1 MLALAQLRHVQFSSS
16 GPGLSRIS
24 LKEILVG
31 HGQVR
36 DNGVMESCGVEQ
48 GGSGASDPEDSG
60 DDDTDRL
67 DDSDMEQKV

>member
-1 MLALAQLRHVQFSSS
+1 MLALAQLLHVQFSLW
-16 GPGLSRIS
+16 GRGLSRIS
-24 LKEILVG
+24 VKEILVSN
-31 HGQVR
+31 GQVR
-36 DNGVMESCGVEQ
+36 DNGAIDLRGVEQ